1 MIVSV
6 PESIGRISSEHSLIR
21 ECASRSVHGG
31 LPCGW
36 TTLLRNITH
45 LHEWSLATCS
55 IGIMDAERIKSACRR
70 PIPMIARNALSP
82 AQPHLTSRSG
92 PLPTIRPLIAT
103 IRRSRQMDLKA
114 LHASDRGTL
123 RFEAYTGATVSWPDR
138 RNGPGADPCR
148 PVDVLMRVSAVMS
161 RAGERI

>member
-55 IGIMDAERIKSACRR
+55 IGIMDAERI
-70 PIPMIARNALSP
+70 NALSP

-92 PLPTIRPLIAT
+92 PLPTIRPLIAS

-138 RNGPGADPCR
+138 RNRPGADPCR